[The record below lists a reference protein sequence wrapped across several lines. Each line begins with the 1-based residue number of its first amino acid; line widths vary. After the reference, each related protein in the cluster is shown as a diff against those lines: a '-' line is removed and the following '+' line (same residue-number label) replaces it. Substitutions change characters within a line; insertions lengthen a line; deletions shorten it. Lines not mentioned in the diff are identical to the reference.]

1 MRIAAFLGL
10 LLGLGFIASCSKTDP
25 VYHPGGGD
33 GEVTLTGK
41 VTYKGEAL
49 PGGVLTMSSASDPKN
64 TVPASLRRDGTYQ
77 FGSALEG
84 EVVFTLET
92 ESIKGQDVSQ
102 IFGKGAKGKDTPGP
116 QHDGMNLM
124 PKYVS
129 IDRKYN
135 TLKTSGMKATL
146 TKGANTK
153 DFELK

>member
-10 LLGLGFIASCSKTDP
+10 LVGLGFIVSCSKTDP
-25 VYHPGGGD
+25 VYHPGGGS

-49 PGGVLTMSSASDPKN
+49 PGGVLTMCSASDPTK

-77 FGSALEG
+77 FESAIEG
-84 EVVFTLET
+84 EVLFTLET

-102 IFGKGAKGKDTPGP
+102 IFGKGAKGKEGP

-129 IDRKYN
+129 IDKKYN
-135 TLKTSGMKATL
+135 SMKTSGMKATL